1 MLIILRSL
9 IIGILVCCDLV
20 INTDITRRR
29 KVIYFF
35 PGHISL
41 LILVKR
47 KQQLYIVFI
56 FLNFLN

>member
-20 INTDITRRR
+20 INTDITRTR

-56 FLNFLN
+56 F